1 MGSCHLNGEKSRSSL
16 APTGKLS
23 SDLSGWRRRSTSS
36 ITTTPE
42 RNWRSTIESE
52 RVCSTNPSIRGRDS
66 SARWSRP
73 SKNLSMIDLM
83 VAGVAHTTPLRR
95 AADASFLTSP
105 GPAWVAR
112 SKLSVKIRFFMI
124 DENVDRIM
132 PRLISSSARGTTDTT
147 KLFPSPSMSM
157 SSGATVEVLPPPI
170 SICLTRG
177 LGGDEARLEAKSR
190 TSWTWGAQSIMFHV
204 NSNTKKRGSYPYP
217 ADPADPAGPS
227 PFMYVR
233 RPRNVLAR
241 VSPSRS
247 RPARTSAG
255 MGRGSSMGVA
265 GSSLASSFCTFRS
278 VETQRLMWPIRLAW
292 RMTATTTSRVSAT
305 LSVSK

>member
-1 MGSCHLNGEKSRSSL
+1 
-16 APTGKLS
+16 
-23 SDLSGWRRRSTSS
+23 
-36 ITTTPE
+36 
-42 RNWRSTIESE
+42 
-52 RVCSTNPSIRGRDS
+52 
-66 SARWSRP
+66 
-73 SKNLSMIDLM
+73 MIDLM

-112 SKLSVKIRFFMI
+112 SKLSVKIRFFMM

-190 TSWTWGAQSIMFHV
+190 TSWTCGAQSMMFHV
-204 NSNTKKRGSYPYP
+204 NSNTRKRGSYPYP
-217 ADPADPAGPS
+217 AGPS
-227 PFMYVR
+227 PSMYVR
-233 RPRNVLAR
+233 RPRSVLAR

-255 MGRGSSMGVA
+255 MGQGSSMGVA